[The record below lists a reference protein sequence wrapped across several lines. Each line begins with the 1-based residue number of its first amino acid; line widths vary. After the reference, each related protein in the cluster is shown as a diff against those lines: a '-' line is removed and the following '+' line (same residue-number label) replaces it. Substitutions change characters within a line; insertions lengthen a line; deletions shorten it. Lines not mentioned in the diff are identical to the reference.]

1 MKQRE
6 TLARLLCSQQLRV
19 FFSYFVQSR
28 LAHGPSFGVFAFAAA
43 GCAVMA
49 SAATSATA
57 AQAMV
62 LNAARR
68 SAAVLV
74 ERIDGHLRVR
84 REFNGASAPAR
95 HRFVCTAAA
104 RGRSGPSGRS
114 PADEGRTGVRLCL

>member
-19 FFSYFVQSR
+19 FFSYLVQSR
-28 LAHGPSFGVFAFAAA
+28 LAQGPSLGVLPLAAA
-43 GCAVMA
+43 GCTVMA
-49 SAATSATA
+49 RAATSATA

-62 LNAARR
+62 LNATRR

-84 REFNGASAPAR
+84 RAVNGASAPAR

-104 RGRSGPSGRS
+104 RGRSWPLR
-114 PADEGRTGVRLCL
+114 PLTG

>member
-6 TLARLLCSQQLRV
+6 ILVRLLCSQQLRV

-28 LAHGPSFGVFAFAAA
+28 LAHGPSFGVLPLAAA
-43 GCAVMA
+43 GCADMA

-68 SAAVLV
+68 SAAGLV
-74 ERIDGHLRVR
+74 ERIGGHLRVWGGGNR
-84 REFNGASAPAR
+84 AAGPGPPRSFSA
-95 HRFVCTAAA
+95 
-104 RGRSGPSGRS
+104 GGG
-114 PADEGRTGVRLCL
+114 GG

>member
-6 TLARLLCSQQLRV
+6 ILVRLLCSQQLRV

-28 LAHGPSFGVFAFAAA
+28 LAHGPSFGVLPLAAA
-43 GCAVMA
+43 GCADMA

-84 REFNGASAPAR
+84 RGVIGAAAPAR
-95 HRFVCTAAA
+95 HRSVSAGGGGGLGPPRPPPAPQRRK
-104 RGRSGPSGRS
+104 RGCG
-114 PADEGRTGVRLCL
+114 